1 MVGRRVMRGEE
12 MQPVVQPVKS
22 DEHLPDAGDVALI
35 GGGILGTASA
45 YYLARRGLRV
55 ALVEKGHVACEQS
68 SRTWG
73 WCRKRTFGSIRG
85 VD

>member
-12 MQPVVQPVKS
+12 MQPVVQPVKN
-22 DEHLPDAGDVALI
+22 DEHLPDAVDVALI
-35 GGGILGTASA
+35 GGGIVGTASA

-73 WCRKRTFGSIRG
+73 WCRQRTFGSI
-85 VD
+85 